1 MNGSFLNASF
11 SSHTGSVFPGN
22 NATLF
27 GGPTPGSSGMFNT
40 SGFNVGQAAN
50 GLFGNAQSQAPTGGL
65 FGNQPQQQNTSFMSA
80 AQSAQAAKL
89 EAINKV
95 PSFMQNQ
102 PTLLPSI
109 SPQAAVNLFS
119 QRSPSKNEPQISLF
133 GPTPTMALKPPSSR
147 RNNRK

>member
-1 MNGSFLNASF
+1 MNASF
-11 SSHTGSVFPGN
+11 SSHTGSAFPGN
-22 NATLF
+22 NVSLF
-27 GGPTPGSSGMFNT
+27 GGPAAGSSGMFNT
-40 SGFNVGQAAN
+40 SGFNATGQPN
-50 GLFGNAQSQAPTGGL
+50 GLFGNTQSQAPIGGL
-65 FGNQPQQQNTSFMSA
+65 FGNQPQQQSSSFMNS
-80 AQSAQAAKL
+80 AQSAQAAKF

-119 QRSPSKNEPQISLF
+119 QRSPSKNEPQSSLF
-133 GPTPTMALKPPSSR
+133 GPTPTMAPKPSSNR